1 MRECCIIKTSK
12 RERKIPN
19 TRKVNNMKNIHE
31 IAETIKNAQT
41 WADVE
46 AEIKALCEA
55 ADMLEEYEAADG
67 ESFESVIYKAA
78 EILGVEI

>member
-1 MRECCIIKTSK
+1 MLYNYRRQ
-12 RERKIPN
+12 RERKIPK

-46 AEIKALCEA
+46 AEIRAICEA
-55 ADMLEEYEAADG
+55 ADMIEEYEAADG
-67 ESFESVIYKAA
+67 ESFEGVIYKAA

>member
-1 MRECCIIKTSK
+1 
-12 RERKIPN
+12 
-19 TRKVNNMKNIHE
+19 MKNINE
-31 IAETIKNAQT
+31 IAATIKNAQT

-46 AEIKALCEA
+46 AEIKDLCEA

>member
-1 MRECCIIKTSK
+1 
-12 RERKIPN
+12 
-19 TRKVNNMKNIHE
+19 MKNIHE

-55 ADMLEEYEAADG
+55 ADRLEEYEAADG

>member
-1 MRECCIIKTSK
+1 MRILYNYKHQ
-12 RERKIPN
+12 REGKPKK
-19 TRKVNNMKNIHE
+19 TRKAKNMKNINE
-31 IAETIKNAQT
+31 IAATIKNAQT

>member
-1 MRECCIIKTSK
+1 MLYSYRRQ
-12 RERKIPN
+12 RERKIPK
-19 TRKVNNMKNIHE
+19 TRKAKNMKNINE

>member
-1 MRECCIIKTSK
+1 
-12 RERKIPN
+12 
-19 TRKVNNMKNIHE
+19 MKNIHE

-55 ADMLEEYEAADG
+55 ADMLEEYEAANG

>member
-1 MRECCIIKTSK
+1 
-12 RERKIPN
+12 
-19 TRKVNNMKNIHE
+19 MKNINE

-55 ADMLEEYEAADG
+55 ADTPEAHEAADG

-78 EILGVEI
+78 EILGVKI

>member
-1 MRECCIIKTSK
+1 MKASKGRKTQK
-12 RERKIPN
+12 
-19 TRKVNNMKNIHE
+19 TRKAKNMKNINE
-31 IAETIKNAQT
+31 IAATIKNAQT